1 MEFDISKFTSTSF
14 TPREEDVP
22 VPDLAAFFSG
32 TPEKDESGNAKPPLW
47 RVRGLTGAELA
58 KANEAVQMN
67 RNRVAIAEALAAGK
81 DQQLTEALRELI
93 GNGDAVPDD
102 TAKRIEML
110 TIGSVS
116 PGCTG
121 QLAVKLAE
129 AFPIEFTQL
138 TNKIMQLTGLG
149 GEPGKPKRSS
159 GTKKSGSRS
168 PSAT

>member
-1 MEFDISKFTSTSF
+1 MEFDISKFTGTTF

-22 VPDLAAFFSG
+22 VKDLAAFFTG
-32 TPEKDESGNAKPPLW
+32 EPEKDEHGNDKPPVW

-58 KANEAVQMN
+58 KTNEAVQMN

-93 GNGDAVPDD
+93 GNGEAVPDD

-110 TIGSVS
+110 TIASVS
-116 PGCTG
+116 PECPGN
-121 QLAVKLAE
+121 LAVKLAE

-138 TNKIMQLTGLG
+138 TNTIMKLTGLG

-159 GTKKSGSRS
+159 GKTKSASRS
-168 PSAT
+168 ASAT